1 VNDGVL
7 RKYDIEA
14 CGFEGEGARHEVP
27 EQFRSFFAEHRH
39 RVGRALVRGVSCVC
53 SGSGVSRGG
62 ESDFSVRSLGLSGCC
77 VARFFGALR

>member
-1 VNDGVL
+1 VSVKGRLVRNVNDGVL

-39 RVGRALVRGVSCVC
+39 RVDAAGDRL
-53 SGSGVSRGG
+53 
-62 ESDFSVRSLGLSGCC
+62 FL
-77 VARFFGALR
+77 